1 MQVSKGSAKTTL
13 KVSRDPTWF
22 RLYEIRGRLQK
33 QKGHSLTFDQV
44 IETLIDSYLNV
55 SEDNTGHA

>member
-1 MQVSKGSAKTTL
+1 MQSSARSAKTTL

-33 QKGHSLTFDQV
+33 ETGHSLTFDQV
-44 IETLIDSYLNV
+44 IEALIDSYLSI
-55 SEDNTGHA
+55 SEENTGKA

>member
-1 MQVSKGSAKTTL
+1 MQSSARGAKTTL

-33 QKGHSLTFDQV
+33 ETGRSLTFDQV

-55 SEDNTGHA
+55 SEGSKGHA